1 MKIIKNLFQFI
12 NQSITRKYLYIFTLV
27 LIIPIILIY
36 NLIIGYAEQ
45 TIKKDIV
52 AQNRSSTDMI
62 VKRLNTEMTDVVL
75 QLQLIAGKDTDT
87 QLDLDRMYTQSK
99 QAITQS
105 SIIHSIYF
113 LDQSRKLRFEA
124 PFDQKPSLLYYDYP
138 NFEQVRWSHNYAV
151 SDNIQN
157 YWGVNVVTISVPVF
171 SKNKE
176 FQGVLIAEV
185 SKDYLSEVL
194 KSVSLSKG
202 HFSYITDSSGT
213 VIASTAENQIGQT
226 FSLQVLSGFSE
237 SMEIN
242 WQKERS
248 VAAYQAMQDGWDLV
262 YGVPER
268 IAFEP
273 IHKLSFA
280 LRISFIT
287 IMVLCL
293 FFTWLGMKSILYP
306 IIRLTE
312 YARTYHPLR
321 TYLPLNENKK
331 ERPDELGLLTN
342 TIINM
347 GNSNYEKQKMLEEK
361 ERYLYDVL
369 EGIPYGIITIN
380 QESIITYVNV
390 QFEKMVHHKRDDMI
404 GIHLSD
410 LPIKSETG
418 DFVLL
423 QTVNSGK
430 QGEEMES
437 NIVDAKGNKRIIKI
451 TTSRFYN
458 EDLQTIGIIAV
469 MQDISQMKL
478 LEARL
483 KQSDKLALIGQ
494 ITAGLAHEIKN
505 PLAILYGSAE
515 MLLEEAEESECSEE
529 IKELSADIYVVINRM
544 KDIIDNFLNF
554 AKVNKKQRENIS
566 LQSILEE
573 IIHLLRVKL
582 NETKIQIIR
591 NYENDSYIKGAYDQ
605 LIQVFLNLILNAI
618 EAMPDGGS
626 IIITIREENI
636 DGQGN
641 VCVIIEDTG
650 IGINEQDLE
659 WLFNPFFSTKES
671 GSGLGLTIARDILA
685 EHDGE
690 LKMVSAIGKGTITTC
705 RFLKEEITETTSGNV

>member
-1 MKIIKNLFQFI
+1 MKIIKILFQYI
-12 NQSITRKYLYIFTLV
+12 NQSITRKYLYIFMLV
-27 LIIPIILIY
+27 LIIPIIVIY

-75 QLQLIAGKDTDT
+75 QLQLIAGKDTGT

-99 QAITQS
+99 QAISQS
-105 SIIHSIYF
+105 SIVHSIYY
-113 LDQSRKLRFEA
+113 LDQNKKIRFEA
-124 PFDQKPSLLYYDYP
+124 PFVKDPSLIFYDYP

-157 YWGVNVVTISVPVF
+157 HSGVNVVTISVPVF
-171 SKNKE
+171 SANKK
-176 FQGVLIAEV
+176 FHGVLVAEI

-202 HFSYITDSSGT
+202 HFSYITDSLGT
-213 VIASTAENQIGQT
+213 VIASTAGQQIGQT
-226 FSLQVLSGFSE
+226 SSLHALGGFSE
-237 SMEIN
+237 TMVID
-242 WQKERS
+242 WQKEKS

-273 IHKLSFA
+273 IQKLSFA
-280 LRISFIT
+280 LRISFVT
-287 IMVLCL
+287 ILVLCL

-312 YARTYHPLR
+312 YARKYNPLR
-321 TYLPLNENKK
+321 TYIPLKEKK
-331 ERPDELGLLTN
+331 RERPDELGLLTD

-380 QESIITYVNV
+380 QENVITYVNL
-390 QFEKMVHHKRDDMI
+390 QFEKMVHHERYDMI
-404 GIHLSD
+404 GLHLSD
-410 LPIKSETG
+410 LPIKSENG

-423 QTVNSGK
+423 QTLHSGK
-430 QGEEMES
+430 QGEEIES
-437 NIVDAKGNKRIIKI
+437 DIIDANGKKRMIKI

-483 KQSDKLALIGQ
+483 KQNDKLALIGQ
-494 ITAGLAHEIKN
+494 ITSGLAHEIKN

-544 KDIIDNFLNF
+544 KDIVENFLNF
-554 AKVNKKQRENIS
+554 AKVNKKQREII
-566 LQSILEE
+566 LLKSIIEE

-582 NETKIQIIR
+582 NETKIQIIKK
-591 NYENDSYIKGAYDQ
+591 YEDNSCIKGAYDQ

-626 IIITIREENI
+626 ITITIREEN
-636 DGQGN
+636 DN
-641 VCVIIEDTG
+641 VLVIIEDTG
-650 IGINEQDLE
+650 IGINEHDLE

-685 EHDGE
+685 EHDAKLE
-690 LKMVSAIGKGTITTC
+690 MVSEMGKGTITTC
-705 RFLKEEITETTSGNV
+705 CFYRS

>member
-1 MKIIKNLFQFI
+1 MKIIKNLFQYI
-12 NQSITRKYLYIFTLV
+12 NQSITRKYLNIFLLV
-27 LIIPIILIY
+27 LIIPILLIY

-45 TIKKDIV
+45 IIKKDIV
-52 AQNRSSTDMI
+52 TQNRSNTDMI
-62 VKRLNTEMTDVVL
+62 VKRLNAEMTDVVL
-75 QLQLIAGKDTDT
+75 QLQLIAGKDTDAK
-87 QLDLDRMYTQSK
+87 LDYDRMYTQSK
-99 QAITQS
+99 QAISQS

-113 LDQSRKLRFEA
+113 LDESKKIRFEA
-124 PFDQKPSLLYYDYP
+124 PFIQNPTLLYYDYP

-151 SDNIQN
+151 SDNVQN
-157 YWGVNVVTISVPVF
+157 YSGDTVVTISVPVF
-171 SKNKE
+171 SVNKK
-176 FQGVLIAEV
+176 FHGVLVAEV

-194 KSVSLSKG
+194 KSVSVGRG

-213 VIASTAENQIGQT
+213 VIASTAGQQIGQT
-226 FSLQVLSGFSE
+226 SSLQELGGFSE
-237 SMEIN
+237 SMVIDWER
-242 WQKERS
+242 ERS

-262 YGVPER
+262 YGVQER

-280 LRISFIT
+280 LRISFVT
-287 IMVLCL
+287 ILVLCL

-306 IIRLTE
+306 IIRLTM

-321 TYLPLNENKK
+321 TYIPLNEKK
-331 ERPDELGLLTN
+331 ERPDELGQLTN

-347 GNSNYEKQKMLEEK
+347 GNSNYEKQKLLEEK

-380 QESIITYVNV
+380 QESIITYVNQ
-390 QFEKMVHHKRDDMI
+390 QFEKMVHYGRLDMI
-404 GIHLSD
+404 GNHLGD
-410 LPIKSETG
+410 LAIKSENG
-418 DFVLL
+418 EWVLL
-423 QTVNSGK
+423 QTFQSGT
-430 QGEEMES
+430 QGEEKES
-437 NIVDAKGNKRIIKI
+437 DIIDANGNKRRIKI

-469 MQDISQMKL
+469 IQDISEMKL

-515 MLLEEAEESECSEE
+515 MLLEEAEESECSED

-544 KDIIDNFLNF
+544 KDIVDNFLNF
-554 AKVNKKQRENIS
+554 AKVNKKQREYLS

-582 NETKIQIIR
+582 NETKVHIIR
-591 NYENDSYIKGAYDQ
+591 QYENDPSIKGAYDQ
-605 LIQVFLNLILNAI
+605 FIQVFLNLILNAI

-626 IIITIREENI
+626 IIITIREENA
-636 DGQGN
+636 N
-641 VCVIIEDTG
+641 VFVIIEDTG
-650 IGINEQDLE
+650 TGISEQDLQ

-685 EHDGE
+685 EHDGKLE
-690 LKMVSAIGKGTITTC
+690 LVSELGKGTTTIC
-705 RFLKEEITETTSGNV
+705 VFTR

>member
-1 MKIIKNLFQFI
+1 MN
-12 NQSITRKYLYIFTLV
+12 IFLLV
-27 LIIPIILIY
+27 LIIPILLIY

-45 TIKKDIV
+45 IIKRDIV
-52 AQNRSSTDMI
+52 AQNRSNTDMI

-75 QLQLIAGKDTDT
+75 QLQLIAGKDTDAK
-87 QLDLDRMYTQSK
+87 LDYVRMYTQSK
-99 QAITQS
+99 QAISQS

-113 LDQSRKLRFEA
+113 LDHSKKIRFEA
-124 PFDQKPSLLYYDYP
+124 PFVQNPTLLYYDYP

-151 SDNIQN
+151 SDNVQN
-157 YWGVNVVTISVPVF
+157 YSGDDVVTISVPVF
-171 SKNKE
+171 SGNKK
-176 FQGVLIAEV
+176 FQGALVAEV

-194 KSVSLSKG
+194 KSVSVSRG

-213 VIASTAENQIGQT
+213 VIASTAGQQIGQT
-226 FSLQVLSGFSE
+226 SSLQELGGFSE
-237 SMEIN
+237 SMVIDWEG
-242 WQKERS
+242 ERS

-262 YGVPER
+262 YGVQEQ

-273 IHKLSFA
+273 IHKLSLA
-280 LRISFIT
+280 LRISFSAIL
-287 IMVLCL
+287 VLCL
-293 FFTWLGMKSILYP
+293 FFTWLGMRSILYP

-321 TYLPLNENKK
+321 TYIPFNEKK
-331 ERPDELGLLTN
+331 KARPDELGLLTD

-347 GNSNYEKQKMLEEK
+347 GNSNYEKQKLLEEK

-380 QESIITYVNV
+380 QESFITYVNQ
-390 QFEKMVHHKRDDMI
+390 QFEKMVHYGRQDMI
-404 GIHLSD
+404 GNHIRD
-410 LPIKSETG
+410 LPIKSENG
-418 DFVLL
+418 EWVLL
-423 QTVNSGK
+423 QTLHSGI
-430 QGEEMES
+430 QGEEKES
-437 NIVDAKGNKRIIKI
+437 DMIDANGNKRRIKI

-458 EDLQTIGIIAV
+458 EDLHTIGIIAV
-469 MQDISQMKL
+469 LQDISQMKL

-515 MLLEEAEESECSEE
+515 MLLEEAEESECSED

-544 KDIIDNFLNF
+544 KDIVDNFLNF
-554 AKVNKKQRENIS
+554 AKVNKKQREYLP

-582 NETKIQIIR
+582 NETKVQIIR
-591 NYENDSYIKGAYDQ
+591 HYENDPSIKGAYDQ
-605 LIQVFLNLILNAI
+605 FIQVFLNLILNAI

-626 IIITIREENI
+626 IIITIREENA
-636 DGQGN
+636 N
-641 VCVIIEDTG
+641 VFVIIEDTG
-650 IGINEQDLE
+650 TGISEQDLQ

-685 EHDGE
+685 EHDGKLE
-690 LKMVSAIGKGTITTC
+690 LVSELGKGTITTC
-705 RFLKEEITETTSGNV
+705 VFTR